1 MFTDKINPR
10 VLLLE
15 GKQTNKLVK
24 TLILIQDMFDVE
36 LILLS

>member
-1 MFTDKINPR
+1 MFTDKITPR

-15 GKQTNKLVK
+15 EKQTNKLVK
-24 TLILIQDMFDVE
+24 TLIQDMFDVE

>member
-1 MFTDKINPR
+1 MFTDKITPR

-15 GKQTNKLVK
+15 GKQTNIVVK

-36 LILLS
+36 LRLLF